1 MLAEFHLYNGNKLK
15 ISSNGEIFL
24 IEKHKCKEMKR
35 QVQCNISDF
44 FPYVQKVQ
52 INTRLKRFDY
62 GIFNLIQEKFEDFEI
77 ISNGPIGSM
86 EENSV
91 DLGKG
96 CLFLGEVSTQHIFG
110 TGKNILEYFDP
121 IGINQNVNTD
131 YLKFQDKNGSIL
143 FIAKTPV
150 KHSVSWDSINGG
162 SDVQE
167 PNNAESGVYG
177 AMQKVIDGETYKIRL
192 LKGASSNPSSG
203 TGIARH
209 KNSEWDDLL
218 VALVS
223 ASVGYTDSTLITNY
237 DCGNGSLSWVQEQN
251 PAYHSLH
258 SDRVNR
264 GYYGV
269 SVFNSSHSSGTL
281 SDYGWRPVLELIHQE
296 IH

>member
-1 MLAEFHLYNGNKLK
+1 LYNGNKLRVY
-15 ISSNGEIFL
+15 SNGEIFL
-24 IEKHKCKEMKR
+24 IEKHKTKEIRR
-35 QVQCNISDF
+35 QVECNISDF
-44 FPYVQKVQ
+44 FPYVRKVQ
-52 INTRLKRFDY
+52 INKHLRRFDS
-62 GIFNLIQEKFEDFEI
+62 GLLDLIQLKFNDFET

-91 DLGKG
+91 DLGNG
-96 CLFLGEVSTQHIFG
+96 CLFLGEVSNEHIFG
-110 TGKNILEYFDP
+110 TGKNILEYFNP
-121 IGINQNVNTD
+121 TGINQNENTD
-131 YLKFQDKNGSIL
+131 FLKFQDKSGSIL

-150 KHSVSWDSINGG
+150 KHSVSWDSVNGG

-192 LKGASSNPSSG
+192 LKGASSNPYSGSG
-203 TGIARH
+203 TARH

-218 VALVS
+218 VELVS
-223 ASVGYTDSTLITNY
+223 ASVGYTDATLMTNY
-237 DCGNGSLSWVQEQN
+237 DRGNGSLSWVQEQN